1 MIDVDPFL
9 TLDGLVA
16 SNDQAFVTANYGPC
30 NAEVNGAPGRPIA
43 RRWELTSAANR
54 SILPIV

>member
-9 TLDGLVA
+9 TLDGRTA
-16 SNDQAFVTANYGPC
+16 SNGRAFVTANYDPR
-30 NAEVNGAPGRPIA
+30 ASEVHAPRLPIGK
-43 RRWELTSAANR
+43 RWELTSAANR

>member
-1 MIDVDPFL
+1 MAPVMAMLALGVFL
-9 TLDGLVA
+9 TTGFDAGDA
-16 SNDQAFVTANYGPC
+16 SKPIHPSQLKCAA
-30 NAEVNGAPGRPIA
+30 PIA

>member
-9 TLDGLVA
+9 TLDGRTA
-16 SNDQAFVTANYGPC
+16 PDGWPFVTANYDPPA
-30 NAEVNGAPGRPIA
+30 AEVNAPRLPIA